1 MELLNAR
8 DLFEGKFKPATEEDI
23 LKLERELDCTL
34 PQDYKDL
41 TLHYSGFFV
50 GASCR
55 IKNELLAEAL
65 NVGDVV
71 DVDIFFGA
79 QATNHPYRIA
89 EYYNRFKEP
98 VPPGFLPIASN
109 SSGDLICLSVGAEN
123 PGSIYYWYLDKEWDN
138 DDNERKEASYSN
150 VYLLASCFDEFI
162 DALFKD

>member
-89 EYYNRFKEP
+89 EYYNRFKSQYRL
-98 VPPGFLPIASN
+98 VFYRLLVIHLVISFAFQSVLRIQGLSTIGILIK
-109 SSGDLICLSVGAEN
+109 SGIMMIMKEKRLAILMC
-123 PGSIYYWYLDKEWDN
+123 IY
-138 DDNERKEASYSN
+138 
-150 VYLLASCFDEFI
+150 
-162 DALFKD
+162 